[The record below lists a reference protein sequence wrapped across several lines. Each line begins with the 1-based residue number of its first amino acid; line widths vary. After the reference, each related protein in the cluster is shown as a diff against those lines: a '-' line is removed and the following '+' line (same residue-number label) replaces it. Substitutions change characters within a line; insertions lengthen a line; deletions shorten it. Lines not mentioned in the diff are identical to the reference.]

1 MVKGFG
7 WTEDDVAAVTDD
19 DKRLLADAEKVTDV
33 IVTPAFAVLDD
44 AEAHALLDG
53 LTAAEAAVA

>member
-7 WTEDDVAAVTDD
+7 WAEEDAAVVTDE
-19 DKRLLADAEKVTDV
+19 DKRLLAEAEKVTDV

-44 AEAHALLDG
+44 AEAQALLAG

>member
-7 WTEDDVAAVTDD
+7 WAEEDAAVVTDD
-19 DKRLLADAEKVTDV
+19 DKRLLAEAEKVTDV

-44 AEAHALLDG
+44 AEAQALLDG
-53 LTAAEAAVA
+53 LTAAEAAVS